1 MSWMGLTH
9 GEAFVVVFVLVVVVA
24 APWFPKAGA
33 WIADRLMGSDT
44 DK

>member
-1 MSWMGLTH
+1 MSWLGLTH
-9 GEAFVVVFVLVVVVA
+9 GEAFVVVFVFVVVVT

-33 WIADRLMGSDT
+33 WIADRLMGSDP